1 MAKAFLTCIL
11 LATVMQLAKAQGT
24 ILTGTVKNEQGKP
37 LHFVFVQDNQLK
49 TAMYTDS
56 LGNFSISTNP
66 NSVLEFDRMGYTA
79 MSMNIGNNMNIQIV
93 LKSNGSNSNTNAIST
108 AAIDNTNDNSM
119 RVSLA
124 HKKEQVHG
132 NKFLFDDFV
141 NGFVINQS
149 SQLVHNPAYLYD
161 YDKMEGALLFT
172 DNNRSVA
179 EINRDQIKSFTLF
192 SNNDEVWV
200 FKIVSAIDKIHYT
213 QILSTG
219 KKYEI
224 YKFTTTKFVKS
235 NYVAAGITSHGNDYD
250 EFVDDSTYYVFNI
263 ASNQLQP
270 LSLKRKSLKTVF
282 SKETD
287 KVNKYL
293 NDTSGSIDDS
303 YLTRLGTFMNN

>member
-1 MAKAFLTCIL
+1 
-11 LATVMQLAKAQGT
+11 V
-24 ILTGTVKNEQGKP
+24 E
-37 LHFVFVQDNQLK
+37 DNRLK
-49 TAMYTDS
+49 TAIFTDS